1 MLLLRQLDKPVWSAA
16 AFSSRFHWGDV
27 ARLRAEP
34 SIPDQPCC
42 NRCTARLQQQVAQA
56 WACHSQEL
64 FFDCV
69 DRTAEQR
76 VHCSSSYRH
85 SLCCFSQPRL
95 LRLPQLGAKCLEHI
109 QAETLPRIAV
119 SFMTSRQAKLQEDT
133 FFRVMR
139 ILQENPDLT
148 QRELAERLGISV
160 GGLNYCLKAL
170 IEKGLVKM
178 KNFTTSKNKF
188 GYVYVLTP
196 NGIAEKASITHQFLQ
211 RKMAEY
217 EALKAE
223 IEALK
228 NETSAISLKEKSQ

>member
-1 MLLLRQLDKPVWSAA
+1 LLSVR
-16 AFSSRFHWGDV
+16 
-27 ARLRAEP
+27 
-34 SIPDQPCC
+34 
-42 NRCTARLQQQVAQA
+42 
-56 WACHSQEL
+56 
-64 FFDCV
+64 
-69 DRTAEQR
+69 
-76 VHCSSSYRH
+76 
-85 SLCCFSQPRL
+85 
-95 LRLPQLGAKCLEHI
+95 QLGAKCLEHI
-109 QAETLPRIAV
+109 QSETVQRIAV

-223 IEALK
+223 IEALRSEVGDSCSP
-228 NETSAISLKEKSQ
+228 ETKKA